1 MTVGGAGVTE
11 IEEKTF
17 STRSELIESSIVVK
31 MVGNA
36 DSAVHDRFKVFL
48 NELSEAAVK
57 LHVRE
62 AVFDFQELYFMSSSC
77 LALFLKMV
85 TGVLER
91 PSERYAIRFRANQ
104 NLRWQKRSL
113 NAVRMYAPEIVVIE

>member
-11 IEEKTF
+11 IEERTF
-17 STRSELIESSIVVK
+17 STRSELIDSSIVVK

-113 NAVRMYAPEIVVIE
+113 NAVRMYAPEIVEIE